1 MNLVSILWKKKYL
14 KGKRNWTQW
23 VLQKSIGS
31 WNKVDEVGKVWEELE
46 VRGRR
51 MDLVKAHC
59 INV

>member
-51 MDLVKAHC
+51 MD
-59 INV
+59 